1 MAKNLRTRINKDIR
15 GSKLRVIDDDGT
27 QLGVMSS
34 DEAYSKAQ
42 EEGLDLVE
50 IAPTAAPPVC
60 KIMDYGKY
68 KYILSKKAHQA
79 KKKQSIIHMKEIKLR
94 PRTDKHDIEFK
105 VKHIRKFLEE
115 GNKVKILIFF
125 RGREIQHP
133 YLGEEILNKVAAEV
147 EDVGVVEQKPRL
159 EGRKMSMVICKAN
172 T

>member
-1 MAKNLRTRINKDIR
+1 M
-15 GSKLRVIDDDGT
+15 
-27 QLGVMSS
+27 GVMSS

-50 IAPTAAPPVC
+50 IAPTATPPVC

-68 KYILSKKAHQA
+68 KYILSKKAHEA
-79 KKKQSIIHMKEIKLR
+79 KKKQSVIHMKEIKLR
-94 PRTDKHDIEFK
+94 PRTDKHDVEFK

-125 RGREIQHP
+125 RGREIKHP

>member
-1 MAKNLRTRINKDIR
+1 MRI
-15 GSKLRVIDDDGT
+15 IDDDGS

-50 IAPTAAPPVC
+50 ISPNATPPVC

-68 KYILSKKAHQA
+68 KYMLSKKAHQA
-79 KKKQSIIHMKEIKLR
+79 KKKQAIIHMKEIKLR
-94 PRTDKHDIEFK
+94 PRTDKHDVEFK
-105 VKHIRKFLEE
+105 VKHIRKFLQE
-115 GNKVKILIFF
+115 GNKVKVLIFF
-125 RGREIQHP
+125 RGREITHP
-133 YLGEEILNKVAAEV
+133 DLGVDILNKVAAEV
-147 EDVGVVEQKPRL
+147 EDIGVIEQRPRL

>member
-1 MAKNLRTRINKDIR
+1 M
-15 GSKLRVIDDDGT
+15 RVIDDDGT

-50 IAPTAAPPVC
+50 ISPNAAPPVC

-68 KYILSKKAHQA
+68 KYMLSKKAHQA
-79 KKKQSIIHMKEIKLR
+79 KKKQSVIHMKEIKLR

-105 VKHIRKFLEE
+105 VKHIRKFLED
-115 GNKVKILIFF
+115 GNKVKVLIFF
-125 RGREIQHP
+125 RGREITHP

-147 EDVGVVEQKPRL
+147 EDIGVVEQKPRL

>member
-1 MAKNLRTRINKDIR
+1 M
-15 GSKLRVIDDDGT
+15 RVIDDDGT

>member
-1 MAKNLRTRINKDIR
+1 
-15 GSKLRVIDDDGT
+15 
-27 QLGVMSS
+27 MSS
-34 DEAYSKAQ
+34 DEAYTLAQ

-79 KKKQSIIHMKEIKLR
+79 KKKQTVIHLKEIKLR

-115 GNKVKILIFF
+115 GNKVKVLIFF
-125 RGREIQHP
+125 RGREITHS
-133 YLGEEILNKVAAEV
+133 YLGEDILKKVAAEV
-147 EDVGVVEQKPRL
+147 EDIGIIEQRPRL
-159 EGRKMSMVICKAN
+159 EGRKMSMVISKAN

>member
-1 MAKNLRTRINKDIR
+1 M
-15 GSKLRVIDDDGT
+15 
-27 QLGVMSS
+27 GVMSS

-50 IAPTAAPPVC
+50 IAPTATPPVC

-79 KKKQSIIHMKEIKLR
+79 KKKQSVIHMKEIKLR
-94 PRTDKHDIEFK
+94 PRTDKHDVDFK

-125 RGREIQHP
+125 RGREIKHP

-147 EDVGVVEQKPRL
+147 KDVGVVEQKPRL